1 MSFRFINYGSGSK
14 RFPLQDVLLYAL
26 EFARSKPEHSSKQSA
41 VSQDV
46 EMTSPSPTA
55 RLVIVLIFELL
66 NLIQVY
72 LVVYES
78 GSAVAQKEA

>member
-1 MSFRFINYGSGSK
+1 MVGEHLFCLKTILVFFPSRFINYGSGSK

-26 EFARSKPEHSSKQSA
+26 EFARTKPDHSSKQPL

-55 RLVIVLIFELL
+55 R
-66 NLIQVY
+66 
-72 LVVYES
+72 
-78 GSAVAQKEA
+78 